1 MTSKAK
7 IVILSP
13 QAEQDLEE
21 LYQYLFT
28 EFGKTTLEKF
38 HQKWLDFLK
47 VVAVH
52 PRLFPLLHKRKNLR
66 KHAIHDKTL
75 IVYKPTRNQIEI
87 VTIFNTRQ
95 NPVRLKK
102 ITRKL

>member
-1 MTSKAK
+1 MASKAK
-7 IVILSP
+7 AVILSP
-13 QAEQDLEE
+13 QAEEDLKE
-21 LYQYLFT
+21 LYDYLFT

-47 VVAVH
+47 VVSFH

-66 KHAIHDKTL
+66 KHAIHERTL
-75 IVYKPTRNQIEI
+75 IVYKPSRNVIEI

-95 NPVRLKK
+95 NPVRLTK
-102 ITRKL
+102 ITKQY